1 MKKHIFRLGFRTVFL
16 VLCAMGILGHMS
28 IDDPVQNIN
37 ALAFFT
43 ILSNIL
49 CFFVVFYEVRKDF
62 KYLKKGKEYRYTNL
76 YYQMKGVALL
86 VITITCMTYNYILSP
101 LGFSM
106 VEEYNI
112 VADMGKTDRDVTVH
126 VLVPLMMWIDY
137 IAFQEK
143 GKYQKW
149 DPLKWVCA
157 PVMYFV
163 FIMIRAKQVT
173 AAYFS
178 RGVVRYPYFFLDID
192 TYGIGYVISYVSFFA
207 LLSLAVGYTI
217 RTIDFLGK
225 MIYTK
230 LIYYANSSINEKDS
244 RGRK

>member
-16 VLCAMGILGHMS
+16 VLCAMGILGHLS
-28 IDDPVQNIN
+28 IDNAVQNIN

-43 ILSNIL
+43 ILSNML
-49 CFFVVFYEVRKDF
+49 CFFIVFYEARKDF
-62 KYLKKGKEYRYTNL
+62 RYITKGKECRYTNL
-76 YYQMKGVALL
+76 YYQMKGVGML

-101 LGFSM
+101 LGFYM
-106 VEEYNI
+106 VEEYDI
-112 VADMGKTDRDVTVH
+112 IADMGKTDRDIIVH
-126 VLVPLMMWIDY
+126 VIVPVMIWLDY
-137 IAFQEK
+137 ILFQIK
-143 GKYQKW
+143 GKFCKW

-157 PVMYFV
+157 PILYFI

-173 AAYFS
+173 STYSS

-192 TYGIGYVISYVSFFA
+192 TYGIGYVISYVAFFA
-207 LLSLAVGYTI
+207 LLSLVVGYTI
-217 RTIDFLGK
+217 RTIDFLSK

-230 LIYYANSSINEKDS
+230 VIYYANSSINEKVS